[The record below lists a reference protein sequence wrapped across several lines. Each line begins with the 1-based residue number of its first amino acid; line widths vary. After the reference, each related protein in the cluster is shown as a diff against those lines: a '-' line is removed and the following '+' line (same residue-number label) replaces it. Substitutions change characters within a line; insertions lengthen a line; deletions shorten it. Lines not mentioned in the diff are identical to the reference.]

1 MKWVLLTLAVVGL
14 IVVVVFAVGAL
25 VPRDHVASSAATIPA
40 SQQTVFA
47 AITDVQGFPKWRGDV
62 ASVEVLEAGAPP
74 ARWRETGKFGPMT
87 FERVAVD
94 APRRFETRIADTGIA
109 FGGGWTFVV
118 EPDGNASR
126 VTITERGSIYNPAFR
141 FMSRFIFGYYGSQ
154 EGYLRALGKHF
165 GGDVKT
171 TRITET
177 H

>member
-1 MKWVLLTLAVVGL
+1 MKWVLLTLAVIAL
-14 IVVVVFAVGAL
+14 VVAVVFAVGAL

-40 SQQTVFA
+40 PQQAVFA
-47 AITDVQGFPKWRGDV
+47 AITDVRAFPQWRGDV
-62 ASVEVLEAGAPP
+62 TSVEVIEDGTPP

-87 FERVAVD
+87 FERTAVS

-154 EGYLRALGKHF
+154 EAYLRALGKHF

-171 TRITET
+171 TRIAET
-177 H
+177 R